1 MPDELKH
8 FQLATGLAS
17 KSLVKGRFTLKAD
30 HYDQLIDSPFELA
43 DQTRF
48 SFETHGIE
56 HEFVISGTHATNVDR
71 LKRIL
76 KKFVQPKLICLVR
89 HRLKLYLHDYGDRE

>member
-1 MPDELKH
+1 MCLGLEGQEQSACELEIFLPDELKTLSISNRIS
-8 FQLATGLAS
+8 F

-76 KKFVQPKLICLVR
+76 KNLCSR
-89 HRLKLYLHDYGDRE
+89 N

>member
-1 MPDELKH
+1 MIN
-8 FQLATGLAS
+8 S
-17 KSLVKGRFTLKAD
+17 
-30 HYDQLIDSPFELA
+30 DSPFELA

-76 KKFVQPKLICLVR
+76 KNLCSR
-89 HRLKLYLHDYGDRE
+89 N